1 MIAPLSAPGD
11 AEHPA
16 LSAQLLHDLRT
27 PLGQIVGYAE
37 LLAERAEAAGDDGCV
52 VDLHKIAAAGYRI
65 LELIEENFQ
74 AAPPPLDQ
82 PASSN
87 GGSPTPARQHT
98 EASPA
103 GRVPLADFIAA
114 NREPILAEWEAF
126 ARTCTPASGV
136 MDIPALRDHANEMLT
151 VIAADLRSPQGKDVQ
166 MEKSKGNAPTGDP
179 DASTA
184 AGEHGAGRA
193 ESGFTVEQM
202 VSEYRA
208 LRASVIQL
216 WVRARGELGPADLD
230 DLTRFNEAIDQSLA
244 ESITRYSE
252 ELGYSRDMF
261 LAILGHDL
269 RTPLGAVLTSAKFM
283 LETQGLEEP
292 SLTLTTRIAASS
304 TRMVQMVGD
313 LLDFTRSRLGGGIPV
328 DRADMSMARAV
339 HDVVDEL
346 GAAHPGCTLQVDTH
360 GAQRGEWDCAR
371 ITQVVSN
378 LVGNALEHGSPGTV
392 VRVDV
397 QGGDD
402 ETTVAVH
409 NSGPVLT
416 AEQLNGIFN
425 PMKPRESG
433 GRTARD
439 GPGGNLGLGLY
450 IAERI
455 VHAHRGRIEVESSEE
470 RGTTFTVHLP
480 RHG

>member
-1 MIAPLSAPGD
+1 MIVPNRASGD

-52 VDLHKIAAAGYRI
+52 ADLHKISAAGYRI
-65 LELIEENFQ
+65 LELIEDNFHAVPAPLAE
-74 AAPPPLDQ
+74 AAPS
-82 PASSN
+82 AN
-87 GGSPTPARQHT
+87 GRGPDPARGT
-98 EASPA
+98 EAAPA
-103 GRVPLADFIAA
+103 GRVPLSDFIAA

-136 MDIPALRDHANEMLT
+136 MDITALRDHANEMLT
-151 VIAADLRSPQGKDVQ
+151 VIAADLRTPQGEDLQ
-166 MEKSKGNAPTGDP
+166 TEKSKGNAPAGDP

-208 LRASVIQL
+208 LRASVIRL
-216 WVRARGELGPADLD
+216 WTRAREELGPADLD

-252 ELGYSRDMF
+252 ELGHSREMF

-328 DRADMSMARAV
+328 VRADMSMARAV
-339 HDVVDEL
+339 HDVVDEM
-346 GAAHPGCTLQVDTH
+346 GAAYPGSTLQVDTR

-371 ITQVVSN
+371 ITQALTN

-397 QGGDD
+397 QGDDD
-402 ETTVAVH
+402 ETTVAVR
-409 NSGPVLT
+409 NRGPVIP
-416 AEQLNGIFN
+416 AEQVNGIFN
-425 PMKPRESG
+425 PMKPRDAG
-433 GRTARD
+433 GSSAGG
-439 GPGGNLGLGLY
+439 GPGGHLGLGLY

-455 VHAHRGRIEVESSEE
+455 VHAHRGWIEVESSEE